1 MENHIIIKED
11 GSRLEWKTNRSNKHF
26 CLLYHDNNK
35 KYIFTPT
42 RNLKCKLFMIGGGGA
57 GGYYFGG
64 GGGAGAAYINN
75 NFTFEQGKT
84 YTFSIGTGGTCD
96 ISNFDKLFNS
106 GLSLNVY
113 NNTTPNFN
121 NLSFNYDDY
130 SSMGIN
136 KSSIMQSFIVNNIN
150 ITPTIFNTN
159 TTYIWNGYIKSTK
172 NIISIRLNSKINVF
186 IWVNT
191 YQFSLDNT
199 VIKTTGVGNAQEFR
213 NLELDPNK
221 YYNVKIIAYNYDTT
235 SNANFNV
242 SFENCQFYNF
252 NKNNEEYNV
261 VPATD
266 TTMTFKSIS
275 SNKNNVIS
283 CKGGGT
289 GGYGLYNNNTNL
301 NGGCGGGS
309 GINKIKGISINN
321 NPIYNGFD
329 GAIGDYCGGGGGIIS
344 EANNNN
350 GGEGKILN
358 WFNETLLFGA
368 GGNGANNN
376 NKDNRNLGYG
386 CGGNGGDCC
395 YFSKS
400 LINNNGNNGCIIIY
414 VNDESDTIENFTT
427 ASITISGKNNN
438 IYRVQDNSNYE
449 YAIFRNNGI
458 FTTNIDLRCDIL
470 VVGGGGAGGD
480 SAGGGGGAGGL
491 IYLTDRPINP
501 NSYNIV
507 IGNGGD
513 ASLSQTIARKGGDT
527 IFDGLIAIG
536 GGAGATMD
544 FTPGNGGSGGGGCRI
559 PAGTTGTGVVGQT
572 GGTGTVDQGN
582 NGGDGKNQG
591 GNNAAGGG
599 GGGAGAAGASA
610 FTSVRGADGGIGKKI
625 SITGT
630 NIYYAG
636 GGGGG
641 SGNQLVVAGSGGLG
655 GGGNGSIWD
664 KLGSN
669 GINGLGGGG
678 GGGSAYTGTGK
689 RGGNGGSGV
698 VIIRFPKQ
706 STHIIEDEN
715 LTYYKDTIATK
726 LIDESFRIADL
737 PGDIAKSENIASRK
751 TYFDNSL
758 SFGSLAVN
766 AGVATHTV
774 DNNNMHN
781 FIYDVL
787 VISKIYA
794 IAYRLLYYHYTKTC
808 NSDIT
813 IFANSMKNAKISFT
827 SGLTEDYMMSK
838 ITYDTNDPNTCIIN
852 FNNLFNLDN
861 LGINNSKPKTN
872 YKSQNDIYIKHAS
885 GVSTITGC
893 PNMAKEV
900 FDASINDICGNNEI
914 GYHVPVY
921 HNQQDGSAFN
931 GLKLFYDNTSQ
942 FRNYLN
948 KIDDNTSIHGD
959 INRYE
964 LTNTGSNNVRFIF
977 NNSNGFLDK
986 IVLTNLKI
994 KLDDYIADSS
1004 NINKY
1009 EYTRIL
1015 LYIEAFEQILN
1026 LNPYS
1031 TLLATLKYNMFKY
1044 NAIIFNVAIQYQLF
1058 YYQNN
1063 RTVITNG
1070 AFTAT
1075 TSSSSPTDTVVKGYA
1090 THCKTDINNFE
1101 ATLNNIISLNIN
1113 IPDQSEKT
1121 LNTIVEL
1128 QKQKKTTDNIYIDN
1142 QTVLNETINT
1152 YNSEFQNYNKILYY
1166 YKIIIIIALFL
1177 VLIIFFIFTLNNI
1190 DNNTKIIIYVCI
1202 IFIIICILAYYNKF
1216 SISENFT
1223 IAHNKDEADSS
1234 KIFTDGGINYI
1245 INYYSYKKKLG
1256 DYLNKITK
1264 FITTGSINNDI
1275 LQPIKVFNNT
1285 VDTVR
1290 RNKAEYYKLKKINLD
1305 NAIDLL
1311 KKSANS
1317 YYYLSIFI
1325 ILSTII
1331 LLFTLILLLLNPN
1344 MLMQIISVSAI
1355 FMIILIYYVSYL
1367 INKPTRLAETKNY
1380 WANFNPSKD
1389 TLKAL

>member
-11 GSRLEWKTNRSNKHF
+11 GSRLEWKTNKTNKHF

-130 SSMGIN
+130 SSIGIDETN
-136 KSSIMQSFIVNNIN
+136 IMQSFIVNNIN

-172 NIISIRLNSKINVF
+172 NVITIRLNSKINVF

-191 YQFSLDNT
+191 YKFTLDNT

-221 YYNVKIIAYNYDTT
+221 YYNVKIIAYNYDT
-235 SNANFNV
+235 SNHNFNV

-252 NKNNEEYNV
+252 NKNNEKYNV

-266 TTMTFKSIS
+266 TIMTFKSIS
-275 SNKNNVIS
+275 TNENNVIS

-376 NKDNRNLGYG
+376 NNNKDSRNLGYG

-414 VNDESDTIENFTT
+414 VNDESDTIENFST
-427 ASITISGKNNN
+427 SQKYKNH
-438 IYRVQDNSNYE
+438 D
-449 YAIFRNNGI
+449 
-458 FTTNIDLRCDIL
+458 
-470 VVGGGGAGGD
+470 
-480 SAGGGGGAGGL
+480 
-491 IYLTDRPINP
+491 YLLK
-501 NSYNIV
+501 YN
-507 IGNGGD
+507 
-513 ASLSQTIARKGGDT
+513 
-527 IFDGLIAIG
+527 
-536 GGAGATMD
+536 
-544 FTPGNGGSGGGGCRI
+544 
-559 PAGTTGTGVVGQT
+559 
-572 GGTGTVDQGN
+572 
-582 NGGDGKNQG
+582 
-591 GNNAAGGG
+591 
-599 GGGAGAAGASA
+599 
-610 FTSVRGADGGIGKKI
+610 
-625 SITGT
+625 
-630 NIYYAG
+630 
-636 GGGGG
+636 
-641 SGNQLVVAGSGGLG
+641 
-655 GGGNGSIWD
+655 
-664 KLGSN
+664 
-669 GINGLGGGG
+669 
-678 GGGSAYTGTGK
+678 
-689 RGGNGGSGV
+689 
-698 VIIRFPKQ
+698 
-706 STHIIEDEN
+706 
-715 LTYYKDTIATK
+715 DTIASK
-726 LIDESFRIADL
+726 LINESFQIADL
-737 PGDIAKSENIASRK
+737 TRDIATTSSAESRK

-766 AGVATHTV
+766 KATVDGQET
-774 DNNNMHN
+774 DNNNMNN

-794 IAYRLLYYHYTKTC
+794 IAYRLLYHHYTITC
-808 NSDIT
+808 RSDIT
-813 IFANSMKNAKISFT
+813 QFANSMSVPNITFSNSNENT
-827 SGLTEDYMMSK
+827 SNSK
-838 ITYDTNDPNTCIIN
+838 IFYNNATPNTCSIN
-852 FNNLFNLDN
+852 FNNLFKLDN
-861 LGINNSKPKTN
+861 IRIGSTSSEKTHYTN
-872 YKSQNDIYIKHAS
+872 QDGMYIKN
-885 GVSTITGC
+885 STGDSSNGC
-893 PNMAKEV
+893 PNMTDDV
-900 FDASINDICGNNEI
+900 FTASITDITGNY

-921 HNQQDGSAFN
+921 HNQSDGIVFN
-931 GLKLFYDNTSQ
+931 GLKLFYDNTYDKINSSA
-942 FRNYLN
+942 FNKDIN
-948 KIDDNTSIHGD
+948 KIGDTYTQTSTNINTYTIQNTLNTNVKFEFYNGNTKLDNTVLASLEQSVISL
-959 INRYE
+959 IS
-964 LTNTGSNNVRFIF
+964 TAASNK
-977 NNSNGFLDK
+977 NN
-986 IVLTNLKI
+986 
-994 KLDDYIADSS
+994 YQH
-1004 NINKY
+1004 
-1009 EYTRIL
+1009 TRIL
-1015 LYIEAFEQILN
+1015 LYMEAFNNILN

-1031 TLLATLKYNMFKY
+1031 TLLPTLKYNMFKY

-1063 RTVITNG
+1063 RIVINSTPAYAKPVDNTTTPSLNTVK
-1070 AFTAT
+1070 A
-1075 TSSSSPTDTVVKGYA
+1075 YA
-1090 THCKTDINNFE
+1090 TNCKTDIDNFTE
-1101 ATLNNIISLNIN
+1101 TLKNIIKLNIN
-1113 IPDQSEKT
+1113 TPDLSEKT
-1121 LNTIVEL
+1121 LNSIVTL
-1128 QKQKKTTDNIYIDN
+1128 QQQKKSTDNIYITN
-1142 QTVLNETINT
+1142 QTELNKTINT
-1152 YNSEFQNYNKILYY
+1152 YNSEFENYNKILYY

-1216 SISENFT
+1216 SISENFA
-1223 IAHNKDEADSS
+1223 IANNKASTESSIILTDAGDSYV
-1234 KIFTDGGINYI
+1234 INYN
-1245 INYYSYKKKLG
+1245 NYKIQLR
-1256 DYLNKITK
+1256 DYLNKINK
-1264 FITTGSINNDI
+1264 FITNGSINDDI
-1275 LQPIKVFNNT
+1275 LQPLKVFNNT

-1344 MLMQIISVSAI
+1344 MLLQIISVAAI
-1355 FMIILIYYVSYL
+1355 FMIILVYYVSYL
-1367 INKPTRLAETKNY
+1367 LNKPTRLAETKNY
-1380 WANFNPSKD
+1380 WAYFNPSKD
-1389 TLKAL
+1389 TIKTL